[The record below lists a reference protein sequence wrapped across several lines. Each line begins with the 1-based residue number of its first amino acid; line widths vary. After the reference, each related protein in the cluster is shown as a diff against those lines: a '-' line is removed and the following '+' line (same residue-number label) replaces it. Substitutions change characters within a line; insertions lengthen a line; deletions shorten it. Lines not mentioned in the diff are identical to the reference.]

1 MHKEDKPGNNCAYVD
16 EPDEGLTGLTGAP
29 PRFRSMQS
37 LLDFLEAGVGFGS
50 SMFNALRDITQKVQA
65 IHFGRFRFRR
75 DSTVKGHPGYRIPIS
90 GNIDGRHPLNLR
102 RRVDRR
108 NLLRARGLLGQWK
121 YLPRYVSR
129 FGKNGKGDV
138 IRVAI
143 DGLEAAA

>member
-1 MHKEDKPGNNCAYVD
+1 MHKEDKLGDNCAWVD
-16 EPDEGLTGLTGAP
+16 EPDEGSTHHTPVG
-29 PRFRSMQS
+29 RYRSLQA
-37 LLDFLEAGVGFGS
+37 LLNFLDAGVGVGT
-50 SMFNALRDITQKVQA
+50 SMFNALKDVAQRIQLGTRSQV
-65 IHFGRFRFRR
+65 FRFRK
-75 DSTVKGHPGYRIPIS
+75 DSTVKGHPGYRIPLS

-143 DGLEAAA
+143 DGLEAA